1 MTCDMF
7 QSFRKGKEGLECP
20 PPPFTS
26 KGGFFQKREG
36 PFVFETGGVGTG
48 GWTGVK
54 YVGSNSDPAD
64 DTDWASPLS
73 LGLGIL
79 IWERWRGSLQGG
91 SSQANEEHPRRVV
104 GHPRASQEG

>member
-64 DTDWASPLS
+64 DTGPLPGPRHPN
-73 LGLGIL
+73 LGKMEGVPPG
-79 IWERWRGSLQGG
+79 RKF
-91 SSQANEEHPRRVV
+91 SSQ
-104 GHPRASQEG
+104 